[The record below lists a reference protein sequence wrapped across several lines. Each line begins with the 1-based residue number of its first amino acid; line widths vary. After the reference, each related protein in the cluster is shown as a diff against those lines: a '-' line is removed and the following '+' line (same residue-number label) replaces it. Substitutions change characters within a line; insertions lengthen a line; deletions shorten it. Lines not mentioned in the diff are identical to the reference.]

1 MYINANESFQICDAV
16 ILGVDMEERCCCA
29 NPTILG
35 CLAANWQMQLTTR
48 IATLKKYS
56 QEKCDKASP
65 PIQIQAEY
73 YYGA

>member
-1 MYINANESFQICDAV
+1 
-16 ILGVDMEERCCCA
+16 MEERCCCA
-29 NPTILG
+29 NPMILG